1 MKGLPERRDK
11 PSLREGGGE
20 RILSSLAQAAPAAR
34 GANTPPPLSRSAWCW
49 AAFEGFRNP
58 GVVLITIYVFM
69 PYYVQAVAA
78 TPVEGQALVAR
89 AGQIAG
95 WVVALSAPLMGMV
108 VDRLGPRKP
117 ALTLVVL
124 GMMPLFWA
132 FWFVTPGGPV
142 SPAMVMA
149 LVAGKSI
156 LFAWSEV
163 LHNALLV
170 PAARGQVSR
179 TSGLGLA
186 LGNATS
192 VAMLLFVLIA
202 FSLPGQVDWGWIPS
216 TPLFGVD
223 QAAFE
228 PARLTGPL
236 VAVSL
241 GIGLALIL
249 WGVPD
254 APATGEKL
262 GAAVRK
268 GFADLM
274 ALLRELKTEREA
286 AKFLAARMLYVD
298 GKTAILLFG
307 GVLAAGTMGWQTL
320 EMLAYGITLSI
331 LAVLGGL
338 LAGRLDSRLGPRN
351 AVLLE
356 IAVTAAALV
365 ALLGTRPGM
374 AAWVPVSTARLHEGP
389 MFHTAAEL
397 AFIAIAGVSAISI
410 TAAYASSRTLMTVLV
425 RPERAGTFF
434 GLYALS
440 GTATMWLG
448 PMLVAWGT
456 IASGSQQG
464 GFATILGLLA
474 AGFALLLTVKVPARD

>member
-1 MKGLPERRDK
+1 M
-11 PSLREGGGE
+11 
-20 RILSSLAQAAPAAR
+20 
-34 GANTPPPLSRSAWCW
+34 
-49 AAFEGFRNP
+49 
-58 GVVLITIYVFM
+58 VLITIYVFM

-95 WVVALSAPLMGMV
+95 WAVALTAPLMGMV

-117 ALTLVVL
+117 MLTLVVL
-124 GMMPLFWA
+124 GMMPLYA
-132 FWFVTPGGPV
+132 AMWFVTRDGPIGPGLFI
-142 SPAMVMA
+142 AIA
-149 LVAGKSI
+149 ATKSV

-170 PAARGQVSR
+170 PAARGQVAK

-192 VAMLLFVLIA
+192 VGFLIFVLLA
-202 FSLPGQVDWGWIPS
+202 FSLPGQVDWGWVPAQ
-216 TPLFGVD
+216 PLFGID
-223 QAAFE
+223 QSTHE

-236 VAVSL
+236 AAASL
-241 GIGLALIL
+241 GIGLLLIL

-254 APATGEKL
+254 AAATGEKA
-262 GAAVRK
+262 GAALRK
-268 GFADLM
+268 GFGDLVAM
-274 ALLRELKTEREA
+274 LRELKTEREA

-307 GVLAAGTMGWQTL
+307 GVLAAGTMGWGTL
-320 EMLAYGITLSI
+320 EMLAYGITLSV
-331 LAVLGGL
+331 LAVVGGL
-338 LAGRLDSRLGPRN
+338 LAGRLDMALGPRN

-356 IAVTAAALV
+356 IAVTATALV
-365 ALLGTRPGM
+365 VLLGTRPGM
-374 AAWVPVSTARLHEGP
+374 AAWMPVPTAPLHDGP
-389 MFHTAAEL
+389 MFRTPAEL
-397 AFIAIAGVSAISI
+397 AFIAIAGISAISI
-410 TAAYASSRTLMTVLV
+410 TAAYASSRTLLTVLV
-425 RPERAGTFF
+425 RPERVGTFF

-456 IASGSQQG
+456 LATGSQQG
-464 GFATILGLLA
+464 GFATVLGLLA
-474 AGFALLLTVKVPARD
+474 AGFLLLLTVKAPRRH